1 MYANEPIKAPV
12 AHARNRTFIISR
24 LFASIYGNVS
34 FWCLRGAFFRPSAGD
49 NRGMAAMRTE
59 EGKPETRLERVMGEL
74 DRLVNWERRDRTA
87 DMGRSLAP
95 VRDLLKRMGQPHES
109 ARVVHVAGTKG
120 KGSVASLV
128 AAGLRAAGARCGC
141 YSSPHVERVTERV
154 LVDGEEVSEEQLAR
168 ALECA
173 LEART
178 RSLQE
183 ETAAA
188 ASTWF
193 DLFTSAAFQI
203 FADSGCE
210 WVVLECGLGGRLD
223 STNVADGDVCV
234 LTNVDLEHTS
244 VLGDTLQAIAE
255 EKAAILPEGGVL
267 VVGRGE
273 EETALTAV
281 SRATAAAQEGSVRF
295 VEERAG
301 STFEEHNVRVA
312 RAALE
317 EVEARGGPAAS
328 ALLDE
333 AVIRSASLPARA
345 ERFMLG
351 DRPVILEGAHVASS
365 VTGLFVE
372 LAREERFDAPCAV
385 VLALG
390 REKDARAVL
399 KALGGHAD
407 RVHCTTS
414 HGGPLATGEELAQL
428 GRELGID
435 ARDSGSAREAL
446 EAALSGDSSWVLVL
460 GSFYLAGELRPLL
473 LELDEDKCS
482 PSSQTSSS
490 PTPS

>member
-1 MYANEPIKAPV
+1 
-12 AHARNRTFIISR
+12 
-24 LFASIYGNVS
+24 
-34 FWCLRGAFFRPSAGD
+34 
-49 NRGMAAMRTE
+49 MAAMQRE
-59 EGKPETRLERVMGEL
+59 EGELETRLERVMGEL

-95 VRDLLKRMGQPHES
+95 VRDLLKRMGQPQES
-109 ARVVHVAGTKG
+109 LRVVHVAGTKG

-128 AAGLRAAGARCGC
+128 AAGLSAAGVKCGC

-154 LVDGEEVSEEQLAR
+154 RVDGEEVREEQLAR
-168 ALECA
+168 ALEVA
-173 LEART
+173 LEARA
-178 RSLQE
+178 RSIEE
-183 ETAAA
+183 ETPAS

-193 DLFTSAAFQI
+193 DLFTSAAFQV
-203 FADSGCE
+203 FADLGCD
-210 WVVLECGLGGRLD
+210 WVALECGLGGRLD

-281 SRATAAAQEGSVRF
+281 AKATAAAQEGSVRF
-295 VEERAG
+295 LEERAG
-301 STFEEHNVRVA
+301 STFKEHNVRVA

-328 ALLDE
+328 ALLDQ
-333 AVIRSASLPARA
+333 AVISSASLPARA
-345 ERFMLG
+345 ERFAIG
-351 DRPVILEGAHVASS
+351 GRAVVLEGAHVASS
-365 VTGLFVE
+365 VKGLLDE
-372 LAREERFDAPCAV
+372 LAREEPFGSPCAV

-399 KALGGHAD
+399 KALRGHAD

-435 ARDSGSAREAL
+435 ARDAGSAREAL
-446 EAALSGDSSWVLVL
+446 QAALSGDSSWVLVL

-473 LELDEDKCS
+473 LELDQDKCS
-482 PSSQTSSS
+482 PSSQTSCSQ
-490 PTPS
+490 TPS